1 MDRRSWPWKKKSS
14 EKNVAASE
22 PLEAAAV
29 NSAQNNDDQEASK
42 AQDTSKALEEY
53 AHRYEEAMTQLQESE
68 EKVKSLNEKLSAAL
82 LEINTKES
90 LVKEH
95 AKVAEELMSGWEQ
108 TGAEARASKQ
118 QAESLKQQKVALED
132 RVAHLDGALK
142 ECMRQLRHVKEEQ
155 EHKLHETVVNKTRE
169 WENIRFEFEAKI
181 MALEQ
186 QLLQAGAENTVISR
200 SLQERTKTVGELNE
214 ARSQAEAEVKV
225 LQVNIESYE
234 HDMSS
239 LKYELHVLSKELEI
253 RNEEKNMSMKSAD
266 AANKQHL
273 EAVKKIAKLEA
284 ECQRLRSLVRKKLPG
299 PAALAQMKMEVET
312 LGKEMGEGRR
322 RRSPAKSRGSFVSHS
337 FDSGYD
343 SQDQGQKESEFLTER
358 LLAMEEET
366 KMLKE
371 ALAKRNGELQASRTL
386 CARTAS
392 KLSSL
397 EKQLEVLNND
407 QKQRKPA
414 LELHIEGPRSQ
425 TASNPPSLTS
435 MSEDGNDDE
444 VSCAESWASALISE
458 LSQIKKEKDLG
469 RTDKSLES
477 EKVDLM
483 DDFAEMERLASL
495 PSPKMDQTT
504 GKLDV
509 SSKKS
514 IVGGEDKTSLE
525 ETVAKRDSEL
535 QSANQLCSDLSK
547 KLTSVQEELAALQ
560 SKNNANENALASL
573 QARLD
578 TIFEVHVEGGDA
590 HRVLEVVKRAMTQT
604 GGVLTSSD
612 SSTKQLLKDPLPS
625 HDLDNQYASQFTER
639 SMEEEEDIS
648 PSDAKFQIDVTE
660 PKLESLVSGVVT
672 LLEFIAK
679 KARSSQK
686 FPASKVHDLNTSFE
700 KFTKS
705 LNHLLNGKVEII
717 QLITTISSVLT
728 QLSEICVPAFGEYDV
743 QNEAN
748 GDSSIIPDIDKS
760 IYFDNVDLKPSP
772 LEEKITS
779 TAPLSLYSSG
789 PNADGELRVIQA
801 EKTALESEVKAGLAR
816 HAILEEELTQL
827 KTEKD
832 TLRNQLEDELTRVRT
847 EKDNLRNE
855 LMASKEEL
863 KQTKDKLTETED
875 MLANLREQLASTQES
890 KQLAE
895 NQLETMTSV
904 KADLESQLKATE
916 IERNQLCE
924 TVKALESELQE
935 EHKRYDDA
943 EAKFQDLQEQLQ
955 RKDEEL
961 ASSHSSVPDN
971 DLKSR
976 QQREIAAAAEKIAEC
991 QQTILILG
999 RQLKALSSP
1008 KDSMDWSYD
1017 IENGQSSSGAS
1028 PLVGQESFSQ
1038 NTKHSRHHLLDASD
1052 CVCQSSEG
1060 NGRFEQCPP
1069 SNSQS
1074 ASGASEPDMSGTGNH
1089 RQKSSQLPGRTAPDS
1104 YKNNEPISPVNA
1116 DYSEGHS
1123 TVPSSSDTEASPP
1136 AESPVKS
1143 TRQRNRIP
1151 RSLAGNALSK
1161 SLNAGEGKS
1170 SSSSSEKHG
1179 SGFSRFFSRT
1189 RSTSSQ

>member
-14 EKNVAASE
+14 DKNVAASE
-22 PLEAAAV
+22 PSEVAV
-29 NSAQNNDDQEASK
+29 AHSAQNNDDQGISK
-42 AQDTSKALEEY
+42 AQDTSRALTEY
-53 AHRYEEAMTQLQESE
+53 AQMYEEAMTKLQESE

-82 LEINTKES
+82 SEINTKES

-118 QAESLKQQKVALED
+118 QAESLKQQKVVLED

-142 ECMRQLRHVKEEQ
+142 ECMRQVRHVREEQ
-155 EHKLHETVVNKTRE
+155 EHKLHETIVNKTRE
-169 WENIRFEFEAKI
+169 WEKIRFEFEAKI
-181 MALEQ
+181 VALEQ
-186 QLLQAGAENTVISR
+186 QLLQTGAENTAISR

-214 ARSQAEAEVKV
+214 ARAQAEAEVKV

-253 RNEEKNMSMKSAD
+253 RNEEKNISMKSAD

-322 RRSPAKSRGSFVSHS
+322 RRSPAKGRGSFVSHP

-343 SQDQGQKESEFLTER
+343 SQDQGQKESEYLTER

-371 ALAKRNGELQASRTL
+371 ALARRNGELQASRTL

-397 EKQLEVLNND
+397 EKQLEVLSND

-414 LELHIEGPRSQ
+414 LDLHTEGPRSQ

-469 RTDKSLES
+469 RSDKALES

-509 SSKKS
+509 SSEKS

-525 ETVAKRDSEL
+525 ETIAKRDSEL

-547 KLTSVQEELAALQ
+547 KLASVEEELTALQ
-560 SKNNANENALASL
+560 SKNVANENALASL

-590 HRVLEVVKRAMTQT
+590 HKVLEVVKRAMTQT
-604 GGVLTSSD
+604 GGILTGAD
-612 SSTKQLLKDPLPS
+612 SCTKQLPKNPLPS
-625 HDLDNQYASQFTER
+625 HDLDNQDASQSTKR
-639 SMEEEEDIS
+639 SIEEEEDIS
-648 PSDAKFQIDVTE
+648 LSDAKFQIDVAD
-660 PKLESLVSGVVT
+660 PKLESLVSEVVT
-672 LLEFIAK
+672 LLEFMVK
-679 KARSSQK
+679 KAQSSQK
-686 FPASKVHDLNTSFE
+686 FPASKVLDFNTSVE
-700 KFTKS
+700 AFTKS
-705 LNHLLNGKVEII
+705 LNQLLHGKVEII
-717 QLITTISSVLT
+717 QVITEISSLLT
-728 QLSEICVPAFGEYDV
+728 QISEICARAFGEYDA
-743 QNEAN
+743 QIEAN

-760 IYFDNVDLKPSP
+760 IYFENGDLKPSQ
-772 LEEKITS
+772 LEQNITS
-779 TAPLSLYSSG
+779 SAPSLLLYNSV
-789 PNADGELRVIQA
+789 PNVDGELSVIQA

-832 TLRNQLEDELTRVRT
+832 NLT
-847 EKDNLRNE
+847 NE

-863 KQTKDKLTETED
+863 KQMKDKLTETED
-875 MLANLREQLASTQES
+875 MLANIREQLTSTQES
-890 KQLAE
+890 NLLAE
-895 NQLETMTSV
+895 NQLEAVTSV
-904 KADLESQLKATE
+904 SAKFESQLKATE
-916 IERNQLCE
+916 VERNHLCE
-924 TVKALESELQE
+924 AVKALESELQE

-961 ASSHSSVPDN
+961 ACSHSSVPDN
-971 DLKSR
+971 DLKTR

-1028 PLVGQESFSQ
+1028 PFVGQESFSQ
-1038 NTKHSRHHLLDASD
+1038 NSKHSRHHVLDASD
-1052 CVCQSSEG
+1052 CLCQSSEA
-1060 NGRFEQCPP
+1060 NGRFEQCPA
-1069 SNSQS
+1069 SISQS
-1074 ASGASEPDMSGTGNH
+1074 APGAFETDMPGTGNR
-1089 RQKSSQLPGRTAPDS
+1089 RQKSNQLSGRTIPDS
-1104 YKNNEPISPVNA
+1104 YQNNEPFSPVHA
-1116 DYSEGHS
+1116 DYTEGHS
-1123 TVPSSSDTEASPP
+1123 TIASSSDTEASPP
-1136 AESPVKS
+1136 TEYPVKS
-1143 TRQRNRIP
+1143 THQRNRIP

-1161 SLNAGEGKS
+1161 SLNTGEGKS

-1189 RSTSSQ
+1189 KSSSSQ

>member
-14 EKNVAASE
+14 EKNVAVSE
-22 PLEAAAV
+22 PSEVAAV
-29 NSAQNNDDQEASK
+29 NSAHNNDDQEASK

-82 LEINTKES
+82 SEINTKES

-108 TGAEARASKQ
+108 TGAEAQASKQ

-169 WENIRFEFEAKI
+169 WEKIRFEFEAKI

-186 QLLQAGAENTVISR
+186 QLLQAGAENTAISR
-200 SLQERTKTVGELNE
+200 SLQERTIAVGELNE
-214 ARSQAEAEVKV
+214 ARSQAQAEVKV

-253 RNEEKNMSMKSAD
+253 RNEEKNISMKSAD

-343 SQDQGQKESEFLTER
+343 SQDQGQKESEYLTER

-397 EKQLEVLNND
+397 EKQLEVLNSD
-407 QKQRKPA
+407 QKQRKPS

-469 RTDKSLES
+469 RSDKSREL

-509 SSKKS
+509 SSEKS

-525 ETVAKRDSEL
+525 ETIAKKDSEL

-560 SKNNANENALASL
+560 SKNDANENALASL

-578 TIFEVHVEGGDA
+578 TIFEAHVEGGDA
-590 HRVLEVVKRAMTQT
+590 HRVLEVVKCVMTQS
-604 GGVLTSSD
+604 GGVLTTSD

-625 HDLDNQYASQFTER
+625 HDLDHQLASQFTER
-639 SMEEEEDIS
+639 SMEEEEGIS
-648 PSDAKFQIDVTE
+648 LSDAKFQIDVTE
-660 PKLESLVSGVVT
+660 AKLESLVSGVVT

-686 FPASKVHDLNTSFE
+686 FPASKVLDLNTSVE
-700 KFTKS
+700 KFTKY
-705 LNHLLNGKVEII
+705 LNQLLHGKVEII
-717 QLITTISSVLT
+717 QLLTTISSVLT

-760 IYFDNVDLKPSP
+760 IYFENVDLKPSP

-779 TAPLSLYSSG
+779 TALSLYSSG

-832 TLRNQLEDELTRVRT
+832 NLRNQLEEELTEVRT

-855 LMASKEEL
+855 LMASKDEL
-863 KQTKDKLTETED
+863 NKTKDKLTETED
-875 MLANLREQLASTQES
+875 MVANLLEQLASTQDS
-890 KQLAE
+890 KLLAE
-895 NQLETMTSV
+895 NQLESMTSV
-904 KADLESQLKATE
+904 KTDLESQLKAKE

-961 ASSHSSVPDN
+961 VSSHSLVPDN
-971 DLKSR
+971 DLKTR

-1017 IENGQSSSGAS
+1017 IENGHSSSGAS
-1028 PLVGQESFSQ
+1028 PLVGQDSFSQ
-1038 NTKHSRHHLLDASD
+1038 NTKHSRHHVLDASD
-1052 CVCQSSEG
+1052 CFCQNSEG

-1074 ASGASEPDMSGTGNH
+1074 ASGASEPDMSGSGNH

-1104 YKNNEPISPVNA
+1104 YKNNEPISPMHA
-1116 DYSEGHS
+1116 DHSESHS

-1136 AESPVKS
+1136 AEYPVKS
-1143 TRQRNRIP
+1143 TRQRNQIP

-1189 RSTSSQ
+1189 RSNSSQ

>member
-22 PLEAAAV
+22 PSEVAAAH
-29 NSAQNNDDQEASK
+29 SAQNNDDQGTSK
-42 AQDTSKALEEY
+42 AQDTSRALTEY
-53 AHRYEEAMTQLQESE
+53 AHMYEEAMAQLQESE
-68 EKVKSLNEKLSAAL
+68 EKVKSLNEKLSVAL
-82 LEINTKES
+82 SEINTKES

-118 QAESLKQQKVALED
+118 QAESLKQQKVVLED

-155 EHKLHETVVNKTRE
+155 EHKLHETIVNKTRE
-169 WENIRFEFEAKI
+169 WEKIRFEFEAKI
-181 MALEQ
+181 VVLEQ
-186 QLLQAGAENTVISR
+186 QLLQAGAENTAISR
-200 SLQERTKTVGELNE
+200 SLHERTKTVGELNE
-214 ARSQAEAEVKV
+214 ARAQAEAEVKV

-239 LKYELHVLSKELEI
+239 LKYELHVISKELEI
-253 RNEEKNMSMKSAD
+253 RNEEKNISMKSAD

-343 SQDQGQKESEFLTER
+343 SQDQGQKESEYLTER

-407 QKQRKPA
+407 QKQRKPT

-458 LSQIKKEKDLG
+458 LSQIKKEKGLG
-469 RTDKSLES
+469 RSDKAPES

-504 GKLDV
+504 GKLDI
-509 SSKKS
+509 SSEKS
-514 IVGGEDKTSLE
+514 IVRGENKTSLE
-525 ETVAKRDSEL
+525 EAIAKRDSEL

-547 KLTSVQEELAALQ
+547 KLASVEEELAALQ
-560 SKNNANENALASL
+560 SKNDANENALASL

-578 TIFEVHVEGGDA
+578 TIFEVHVEGGDE
-590 HRVLEVVKRAMTQT
+590 HRVFEVVKRAMTQT

-612 SSTKQLLKDPLPS
+612 SCTKQLLKDPFPS
-625 HDLDNQYASQFTER
+625 HDLDNQDASQFTKR

-648 PSDAKFQIDVTE
+648 LPDAKFQIDVTE

-672 LLEFIAK
+672 ILEFIAK
-679 KARSSQK
+679 KARSCQK
-686 FPASKVHDLNTSFE
+686 FPASKVLDLNTSVE
-700 KFTKS
+700 TFTKS
-705 LNHLLNGKVEII
+705 LTQLLHGKVEII
-717 QLITTISSVLT
+717 QFITEISSVLT
-728 QLSEICVPAFGEYDV
+728 QLSEICAPAFGEYDV

-760 IYFDNVDLKPSP
+760 IYFENGDFKPSP

-779 TAPLSLYSSG
+779 SAPSLLLYNSG
-789 PNADGELRVIQA
+789 PNADSELRVIQA

-816 HAILEEELTQL
+816 HAILEEELTQV
-827 KTEKD
+827 KTEK
-832 TLRNQLEDELTRVRT
+832 E
-847 EKDNLRNE
+847 NLRNE

-863 KQTKDKLTETED
+863 KQTKEKLTETED
-875 MLANLREQLASTQES
+875 MLENLRKQLTYTQES

-895 NQLETMTSV
+895 NQLEAMTSV
-904 KADLESQLKATE
+904 KEDLEQQLKETE
-916 IERNQLCE
+916 IERNHLCE

-943 EAKFQDLQEQLQ
+943 EAKSQDLQEQLQ

-961 ASSHSSVPDN
+961 ACSHSSVPDN
-971 DLKSR
+971 DLKTR
-976 QQREIAAAAEKIAEC
+976 QQREIASAAEKIAEC

-999 RQLKALSSP
+999 KQLKALSSP

-1017 IENGQSSSGAS
+1017 IDNGQSSSGAS
-1028 PLVGQESFSQ
+1028 PFVGQESFSQ
-1038 NTKHSRHHLLDASD
+1038 NTKHSRHHVLDAYD
-1052 CVCQSSEG
+1052 CSCQSSEG
-1060 NGRFEQCPP
+1060 NGRFEQCPA

-1074 ASGASEPDMSGTGNH
+1074 ASWASEPDMSGTGNH
-1089 RQKSSQLPGRTAPDS
+1089 RQKSSQLSDRTAPDS
-1104 YKNNEPISPVNA
+1104 YKNNEPISPVHA

-1123 TVPSSSDTEASPP
+1123 TIPSSSDTEASPP

-1143 TRQRNRIP
+1143 THQRNRIP

-1170 SSSSSEKHG
+1170 SSEKHG

-1189 RSTSSQ
+1189 KSTSSQ

>member
-14 EKNVAASE
+14 DKNVAASE
-22 PLEAAAV
+22 PSEVAV
-29 NSAQNNDDQEASK
+29 AHSAQNNDDQGISK
-42 AQDTSKALEEY
+42 AQDASRALMEY
-53 AHRYEEAMTQLQESE
+53 AHMYEEATTKLQESE
-68 EKVKSLNEKLSAAL
+68 DKVKSLNEKLSAAL
-82 LEINTKES
+82 SEINTKES

-118 QAESLKQQKVALED
+118 QAESLKQQKVVLED

-142 ECMRQLRHVKEEQ
+142 ECMRQLRHVREEQ
-155 EHKLHETVVNKTRE
+155 EHKLHETIVNKTRE
-169 WENIRFEFEAKI
+169 WEKIRFEFEAKI
-181 MALEQ
+181 VALEQ
-186 QLLQAGAENTVISR
+186 QLLQAGAENTAISR

-214 ARSQAEAEVKV
+214 ARAQAQAEVKV

-253 RNEEKNMSMKSAD
+253 RNEEKNISMKSAD

-322 RRSPAKSRGSFVSHS
+322 RRSPAKGRGSFVSHS

-343 SQDQGQKESEFLTER
+343 SQDHGQKESEYLTER

-469 RTDKSLES
+469 RSDKTLES

-509 SSKKS
+509 SSEKS
-514 IVGGEDKTSLE
+514 VVGGEDKTSLE
-525 ETVAKRDSEL
+525 ETIAKRDSEL

-547 KLTSVQEELAALQ
+547 KLASVEEELTALQ
-560 SKNNANENALASL
+560 SKNDANENALASL

-590 HRVLEVVKRAMTQT
+590 HKVMEVVKRAMTQT
-604 GGVLTSSD
+604 GGVLTGSD
-612 SSTKQLLKDPLPS
+612 SCTKQLLKNPLPS
-625 HDLDNQYASQFTER
+625 HDLDNQDASQFTKR
-639 SMEEEEDIS
+639 SIEEEEDIS
-648 PSDAKFQIDVTE
+648 LSDAKFQIDVAD

-672 LLEFIAK
+672 LLEYMVK
-679 KARSSQK
+679 KTQSSQK
-686 FPASKVHDLNTSFE
+686 LPASKVLDFNTSVE
-700 KFTKS
+700 AFTKS
-705 LNHLLNGKVEII
+705 LNQLLHGKVEII
-717 QLITTISSVLT
+717 QLIKEIYSLLT
-728 QLSEICVPAFGEYDV
+728 HLSEICAPAFGEYEARD
-743 QNEAN
+743 EAN

-760 IYFDNVDLKPSP
+760 IYFENGDLKPSQ
-772 LEEKITS
+772 LEQNITS
-779 TAPLSLYSSG
+779 SAPSLLLYNSV
-789 PNADGELRVIQA
+789 PNADGELSVIQA

-816 HAILEEELTQL
+816 HAILEEELTQV
-827 KTEKD
+827 K
-832 TLRNQLEDELTRVRT
+832 T
-847 EKDNLRNE
+847 EKDNLINE

-863 KQTKDKLTETED
+863 KQTKDKLAEMDE
-875 MLANLREQLASTQES
+875 MLAKIREQLTSTQES
-890 KQLAE
+890 NLLAE
-895 NQLETMTSV
+895 NQLEAITLV
-904 KADLESQLKATE
+904 KAELESQLKATE
-916 IERNQLCE
+916 IERNHLCE

-935 EHKRYDDA
+935 EHKHYDDA

-961 ASSHSSVPDN
+961 ACSHSSVPDN
-971 DLKSR
+971 DLKTR

-1028 PLVGQESFSQ
+1028 PFVGQESFSQ
-1038 NTKHSRHHLLDASD
+1038 NSKHSGHHVLDASD
-1052 CVCQSSEG
+1052 CLCQSSEG
-1060 NGRFEQCPP
+1060 NGRFEQCPA
-1069 SNSQS
+1069 SNSQC
-1074 ASGASEPDMSGTGNH
+1074 APGAPEPDMSGTGNH
-1089 RQKSSQLPGRTAPDS
+1089 RQKSNQLSGRTVPDS
-1104 YKNNEPISPVNA
+1104 YQNNEPFSPVHA
-1116 DYSEGHS
+1116 DYCEGHS
-1123 TVPSSSDTEASPP
+1123 TIPSSSDTEASPP
-1136 AESPVKS
+1136 TEYPVKP
-1143 TRQRNRIP
+1143 THQRNRIP

-1161 SLNAGEGKS
+1161 SLNTGEGKS
-1170 SSSSSEKHG
+1170 SSSLSEKHG

-1189 RSTSSQ
+1189 KSSSSQ